1 MWRSGWGRGRR
12 RIPTLM
18 TRHNRMTGFQ
28 SKSIPQSVESESP
41 TPDDCCGGRQTA
53 IGVASKTTARRRIVG
68 WKERS
73 GYQLAWIPQKASH
86 GLWIQSFK
94 TRSKA
99 IRFLRDQGNCLL
111 IEPSMRAEEIV
122 TNLENLLQCPP
133 VQAVQQSTILGS
145 GSQAGQPANDALESN
160 RVIVTWLI
168 EKTRHIA
175 WGNLGSSIIA
185 GHEECTYPGRYE
197 ALLETLLPYNC
208 LIAPLPNE
216 RHLSIDVGRS
226 IAQGCFVP
234 LRPPETDKPR
244 RKPKEERGPGLRPKD
259 FCSDR
264 PSNLEQATISDE
276 LQRNEALV
284 VRPNGPISSSAALR
298 RRSEQA
304 AAKESER
311 QLLLREQ
318 RKELRRLEWYR
329 ERGIDIPDAPDD
341 LMRRTLQGG
350 APGLKK

>member
-1 MWRSGWGRGRR
+1 
-12 RIPTLM
+12 M
-18 TRHNRMTGFQ
+18 TRHTRRTGPQ
-28 SKSIPQSVESESP
+28 SQSIAQSVESESP
-41 TPDDCCGGRQTA
+41 TPDDCCGGRQTP
-53 IGVASKTTARRRIVG
+53 IGAASKTTARRRIVG
-68 WKERS
+68 WKERP

-94 TRSKA
+94 TRSQA

-111 IEPSMRAEEIV
+111 IEPGMRAEEVV

-133 VQAVQQSTILGS
+133 VQVVQQSTPLGS
-145 GSQAGQPANDALESN
+145 GGQTGHPATDAQESN
-160 RVIVTWLI
+160 RVIITWLVA
-168 EKTRHIA
+168 KTRHIA
-175 WGNLGSSIIA
+175 WGNLGSSIVE

-197 ALLETLLPYNC
+197 ALLETLQPYNF
-208 LIAPLPNE
+208 LISPRQQQ
-216 RHLSIDVGRS
+216 RHLAIDISRS
-226 IAQGCFVP
+226 IEQGCFVP

-244 RKPKEERGPGLRPKD
+244 RKPKEERGPGLRPQD
-259 FCSDR
+259 FRSDR
-264 PSNLEQATISDE
+264 PSNLDQAIISDE

-298 RRSEQA
+298 RRREQA

-311 QLLLREQ
+311 QQLLREQ

-341 LMRRTLQGG
+341 LMRRALQGG

>member
-1 MWRSGWGRGRR
+1 
-12 RIPTLM
+12 
-18 TRHNRMTGFQ
+18 MTGPQ
-28 SKSIPQSVESESP
+28 SQSIPQSVESERP

-111 IEPSMRAEEIV
+111 IEPGMRAEEVV

-145 GSQAGQPANDALESN
+145 GGHTGHPATDAQESN

-168 EKTRHIA
+168 GKTRHIA
-175 WGNLGSSIIA
+175 WGNLCTLIVEGQD
-185 GHEECTYPGRYE
+185 ECTYPGRYE
-197 ALLETLLPYNC
+197 ALLETLQPYTF
-208 LIAPLPNE
+208 LISPRQQE
-216 RHLSIDVGRS
+216 RHLAIDISRS
-226 IAQGCFVP
+226 IEQGCFVP
-234 LRPPETDKPR
+234 LRPHETAKPR
-244 RKPKEERGPGLRPKD
+244 RKPQEEREPGLRPQN
-259 FCSDR
+259 FRSNR
-264 PSNLEQATISDE
+264 PANLNKSTFSDE

-284 VRPNGPISSSAALR
+284 VRSNGPISRSAALR
-298 RRSEQA
+298 RRREQA

-311 QLLLREQ
+311 QQLLREQ

-341 LMRRTLQGG
+341 LMRRALQGG